1 MSAESVALWNRGKV
15 SSAAD
20 MRSRAGQPI
29 HPGSRKAAVA
39 VRYPH
44 APFRQPLERTVE
56 DVDRRL
62 GHVSDGGAQTVGVRV
77 HTVGEAHDLHAR
89 RGDAHQNEVAAGG
102 ASREEGRQARI
113 PERAG
118 VVLVLDH
125 FAVSAD
131 GYVREGVPVL
141 DRVRHRVP
149 FEEFAHLARPS
160 TRADPH
166 RRVVIYA

>member
-1 MSAESVALWNRGKV
+1 MSAESVALWNRGEGV
-15 SSAAD
+15 ERGGHAVTRPTAHTP
-20 MRSRAGQPI
+20 REPEGRRRRALPARPI
-29 HPGSRKAAVA
+29 
-39 VRYPH
+39 
-44 APFRQPLERTVE
+44 RQPLERTVE
-56 DVDRRL
+56 DVGRRL